1 MKAMILAAGL
11 GTRLK
16 PLTDVKPKA
25 LLSLG
30 HTTLL
35 GFAIQK
41 LKSAGFNELI
51 INVHHF
57 APMIV
62 EYLKLNNDFGC
73 KISISDESDALLDT
87 GGGISKASWFFDD
100 GKPFLVYNADIVGN
114 MDLTAFYKHHLSG
127 SSLATLSLRER
138 KTSRYLL
145 FDQEMRLCGWEN
157 TTSGEKRI
165 SIPGKETDAFAFS
178 GIHAINPEI
187 FALTGTG
194 SFSIIDSYLGLA
206 RQYKISGW
214 LDQSSLW
221 ADAGKP
227 ESLELAGKI
236 ASQIVFE

>member
-16 PLTDVKPKA
+16 PLTDSTPKA
-25 LLSLG
+25 LLG
-30 HTTLL
+30 AGQTTLL

-62 EYLKLNNDFGC
+62 EYLLVNNNFGC
-73 KISISDESDALLDT
+73 NIAISDESDALLDT

-100 GKPFLVYNADIVGN
+100 GKPFLVYNVDIVGN
-114 MDLTAFYKHHLSG
+114 MDLGAFYQHHLSG
-127 SSLATLSLRER
+127 SNLATLSVRER

-145 FDQEMRLCGWEN
+145 FDSRMRLCGWEN
-157 TTSGEKRI
+157 TSTGEKRI
-165 SIPGKETDAFAFS
+165 AISCRENLAFAFS
-178 GIHAINPEI
+178 GIHVINPELLPLI
-187 FALTGTG
+187 GKG
-194 SFSIIDSYLGLA
+194 CFSIIDSYLGLA
-206 RQYKISGW
+206 AEHFIGGW

-227 ESLELAGKI
+227 ESLGLAGKI
-236 ASQIVFE
+236 AAQILSE